1 MEISNGIYLIS
12 ISLLLLSLII
22 AFVRLFAGPTVN
34 DRVTAMDLIASVAM
48 GLILIYSAMTHNRLY
63 FDIALILSLVSFIG
77 TVAISTYLKDKN

>member
-48 GLILIYSAMTHNRLY
+48 GLILIYSAMTRNRLY

>member
-1 MEISNGIYLIS
+1 MEITNSIYLVS
-12 ISLLLLSLII
+12 ITLLLLSLMI

-48 GLILIYSAMTHNRLY
+48 GLILVYSVMTRNRLY

-77 TVAISTYLKDKN
+77 TVAISAYLKDKN